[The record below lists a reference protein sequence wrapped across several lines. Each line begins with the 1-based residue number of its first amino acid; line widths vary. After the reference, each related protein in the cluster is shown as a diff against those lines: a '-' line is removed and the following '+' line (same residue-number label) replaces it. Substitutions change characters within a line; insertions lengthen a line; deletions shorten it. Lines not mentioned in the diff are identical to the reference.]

1 MPVGARHSGLG
12 RGRSSPPPG
21 SLATC
26 ANTSSGWVNSLGP
39 GSTIASIHPRQ
50 NPCTQGTTPSIGARA
65 LRYSRR
71 VAARRIDDAAGREA
85 VAVCRRAGFAADRV
99 TTALAVRWSLQ
110 LLAQREP
117 GRAVEVRVPPYGAVQ
132 MIAGQ
137 RHTRG
142 TPPNLIETDPATWLR
157 LVTGDLGWAVATD
170 SGAVRASGTR
180 AALGHLLP

>member
-1 MPVGARHSGLG
+1 
-12 RGRSSPPPG
+12 
-21 SLATC
+21 
-26 ANTSSGWVNSLGP
+26 
-39 GSTIASIHPRQ
+39 
-50 NPCTQGTTPSIGARA
+50 
-65 LRYSRR
+65 
-71 VAARRIDDAAGREA
+71 

-180 AALGHLLP
+180 AALGHLLPLMA